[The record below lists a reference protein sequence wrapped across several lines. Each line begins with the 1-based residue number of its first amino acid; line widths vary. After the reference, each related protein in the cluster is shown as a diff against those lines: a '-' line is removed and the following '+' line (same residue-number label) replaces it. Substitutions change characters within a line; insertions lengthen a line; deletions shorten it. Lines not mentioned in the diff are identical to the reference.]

1 MKAILIE
8 KDDAGYRST
17 LKEIADSDL
26 PEGDVLVAVEY
37 TGLNY
42 KDSLAITGKSPIVRS
57 FPMIPGVDFAGT
69 VIESTHASYR
79 AGDKVIMGGW
89 GVGEL
94 HWGGLAQKA
103 RVKGDWLTPLP
114 KNLTTRQAMTIG
126 TAGLTA
132 ALCVDVLEQ
141 RGVTPDKGEVVVS
154 GASGGVGSVAV
165 ALLAKRGF
173 NVVALSGKLE
183 EAEYLK
189 AQGATSVLDRHT
201 LPLTPR
207 PLEKERWAGVVDTL
221 GSHTLATLCAQTKYY
236 GVVAACGLAQ
246 GADFP
251 ASVMPFILRG
261 ITLQGVESVYA
272 PLAARVAAWNRLAG
286 DLSPEF
292 FARMERVVSLEEA
305 LAAAELQVNS
315 RTRGRV
321 VVDVN
326 R

>member
-1 MKAILIE
+1 MRAILVE
-8 KDDAGYRST
+8 KDDKGYRST
-17 LKEIADSDL
+17 LQDIPESAL

-42 KDSLAITGKSPIVRS
+42 KDSLAITGKSPVVRA

-69 VIESTHASYR
+69 VIESTHASYK

-114 KNLTTRQAMTIG
+114 TGLTTLQAMTIG

-132 ALCVDVLEQ
+132 ALCVDALEKH
-141 RGVTPDKGEVVVS
+141 GITPDKGEVVVS
-154 GASGGVGSVAV
+154 GASGGVGSVAL
-165 ALLAKRGF
+165 ALLAARGF
-173 NVVALSGKLE
+173 TVVALSGKPE
-183 EAEYLK
+183 EEEYLK

-221 GSHTLATLCAQTKYY
+221 GSHTLAALCAQTKYY

-261 ITLQGVESVYA
+261 ITLQGVESVYC
-272 PLAARVAAWNRLAG
+272 PQSQRESAWARLAQ
-286 DLSPEF
+286 DLSPDF
-292 FARMERVVSLEEA
+292 FTRMGRVVSLEEA
-305 LAAAELQVNS
+305 FAAADLQVNS